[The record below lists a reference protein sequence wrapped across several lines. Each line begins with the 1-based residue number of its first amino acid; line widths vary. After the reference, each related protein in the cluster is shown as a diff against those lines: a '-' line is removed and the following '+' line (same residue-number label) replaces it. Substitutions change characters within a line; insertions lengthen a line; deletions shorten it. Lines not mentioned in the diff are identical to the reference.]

1 MAEIKDSG
9 SRREFR
15 DENGN
20 LLGVRDICE
29 GKGRCDLLPLKQI
42 AQFLHDTVLLEIES
56 YNETGEVLYLYN
68 ALHIFTAKRYESDAE
83 AILELAVH
91 FEDGAKKYA
100 PNNWQGL
107 PLYCFL
113 DSGIRH
119 YLKWLCGYE
128 DERHDRAFMWNVF
141 CLIHREDS
149 ERTYT
154 LEEVKAE
161 LGIGDD
167 TEEPKHVKTFLEVFL
182 ENNPGEIAEE
192 VIATRCVEN
201 NYSIEVENCRG
212 INCRAC
218 WNRPMEECTGESG
231 ED

>member
-9 SRREFR
+9 CRREFR

-56 YNETGEVLYLYN
+56 YKETGEVLYLYN
-68 ALHIFTAKRYESDAE
+68 ALHIFSAKRYESDAE

-128 DERHDRAFMWNVF
+128 DERHDRAFMWNFF
-141 CLIHREDS
+141 CLINREDS

-154 LEEVKAE
+154 LDEVKKE
-161 LGIGDD
+161 LGIE
-167 TEEPKHVKTFLEVFL
+167 TEAEPPRGKTYIDYYLETHPTADIEETIACCCVKMYEDCDCSGF
-182 ENNPGEIAEE
+182 NSCEE
-192 VIATRCVEN
+192 H
-201 NYSIEVENCRG
+201 
-212 INCRAC
+212 
-218 WNRPMEECTGESG
+218 WNSVMPECTGGSDGTE
-231 ED
+231 E